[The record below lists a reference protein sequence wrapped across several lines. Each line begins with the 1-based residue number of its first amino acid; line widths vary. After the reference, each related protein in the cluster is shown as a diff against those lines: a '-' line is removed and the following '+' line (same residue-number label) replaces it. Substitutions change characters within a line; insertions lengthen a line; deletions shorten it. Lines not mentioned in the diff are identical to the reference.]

1 MLNLTTEMLDFFVV
15 FLDYQFQ
22 GYFKV
27 SELLIKMQLIY
38 LIKCSSFYLF
48 LQYFLLD
55 NSYIHAMYIL

>member
-27 SELLIKMQLIY
+27 SELLIKMQL
-38 LIKCSSFYLF
+38 SFYLF

-55 NSYIHAMYIL
+55 NSYIYAMYIL